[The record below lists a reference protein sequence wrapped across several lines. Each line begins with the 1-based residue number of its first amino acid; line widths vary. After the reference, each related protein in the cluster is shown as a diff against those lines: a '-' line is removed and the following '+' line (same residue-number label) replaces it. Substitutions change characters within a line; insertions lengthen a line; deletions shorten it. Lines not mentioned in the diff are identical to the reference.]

1 MPTYKFQMTTK
12 KRSKTMN
19 EVIFENDQG
28 QQFRVKDEVVRN
40 YMIGPRGEKRPISDD
55 ETTGAVRVGEIA
67 TGLREEEYLTAD
79 DMEEIT
85 DENE

>member
-1 MPTYKFQMTTK
+1 
-12 KRSKTMN
+12 MN

-28 QQFRVKDEVVRN
+28 QQFRVKDEIVKN
-40 YMIGPRGEKRPISDD
+40 YMIGPQGQKRPLS
-55 ETTGAVRVGEIA
+55 EEANAVRVGEIA
-67 TGLREEEYLTAD
+67 TGLREEEYLTPD